1 MSTKWIDVDNLP
13 MERERKP
20 NFVIIATRKKES
32 EGQNE
37 SYEIAILVDQN

>member
-1 MSTKWIDVDNLP
+1 
-13 MERERKP
+13 MERERKTQFC
-20 NFVIIATRKKES
+20 NYCNKKKES